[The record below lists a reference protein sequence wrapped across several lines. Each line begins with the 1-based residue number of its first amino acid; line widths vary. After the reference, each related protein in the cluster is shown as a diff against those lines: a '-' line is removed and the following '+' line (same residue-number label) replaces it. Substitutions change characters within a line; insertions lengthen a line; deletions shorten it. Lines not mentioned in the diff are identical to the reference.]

1 MARALVKTVSTS
13 PEDLQA
19 KGLQL
24 GDIKESLLDEATFQS
39 VHGTS
44 WILADGRSITGTD
57 LATLTGW
64 TNAPDLRGVF
74 LRGKDHGVGRNPDG
88 DTALGTYQLDSLQGH
103 EHNQIYTSGS
113 NGSTTPGSGRDP
125 VVGAT
130 AGIVT
135 DGSNGTPRV
144 SEETRSRNV
153 TVNFFIKINEE

>member
-44 WILADGRSITGTD
+44 WVLADGRNIAGTD

-88 DTALGTYQLDSLQGH
+88 DTALGTYQLDDFASH
-103 EHNQIYTSGS
+103 DHTYTD
-113 NGSTTPGSGRDP
+113 RYDD
-125 VVGAT
+125 
-130 AGIVT
+130 
-135 DGSNGTPRV
+135 DGSNV
-144 SEETRSRNV
+144 STDVTNNAGEVVIENKTTGLSGGDETRPKNI